1 MREVGFFTEEALS
14 NLKKYNDLKTIYEDE
29 WVNQVTHQFL
39 NRMSQQK
46 INDNPQ
52 LNKYPLMQY
61 LSNAWK
67 VMMMTEFEIA
77 TWAVYLD
84 DYKLDENTTFTV
96 EDYIMN
102 TAFFVKMFLNNEDYL
117 EPMFNSYFNW
127 YIHSFI
133 SKFNNWI
140 KVKQPF
146 EFDPI
151 KVNAKFKKLNKPYNP
166 QQDKDF
172 IDYNHWVD
180 DILQISPPY
189 NYCGNEKEENK
200 TSKSFQIAPS
210 VSQKID
216 ESVFSSQRSIV
227 PTKKKIQTYKF
238 DATPQQINWGFSEK
252 ADNDLLNRTWPM
264 TRLAKKKSST
274 FSITDIK
281 IDNSMNNPSQIL
293 NQQVSNFYGLEDNG
307 ASAEPLDNMFLSSR
321 PSRPTPLRLA
331 PNISLQRSISGF
343 SNLTNSNDYGN
354 NKSSQMQLDNQ
365 NLFTQLQNIGLAKI
379 PIQDLSRFDID
390 EKGLND
396 IPDIPN
402 ISSRGNSF
410 QMLLRN
416 DPTPSLFRGTSS
428 IVDFKKK
435 I

>member
-1 MREVGFFTEEALS
+1 
-14 NLKKYNDLKTIYEDE
+14 
-29 WVNQVTHQFL
+29 
-39 NRMSQQK
+39 
-46 INDNPQ
+46 
-52 LNKYPLMQY
+52 
-61 LSNAWK
+61 
-67 VMMMTEFEIA
+67 
-77 TWAVYLD
+77 
-84 DYKLDENTTFTV
+84 
-96 EDYIMN
+96 
-102 TAFFVKMFLNNEDYL
+102 
-117 EPMFNSYFNW
+117 
-127 YIHSFI
+127 
-133 SKFNNWI
+133 
-140 KVKQPF
+140 
-146 EFDPI
+146 
-151 KVNAKFKKLNKPYNP
+151 
-166 QQDKDF
+166 
-172 IDYNHWVD
+172 
-180 DILQISPPY
+180 
-189 NYCGNEKEENK
+189 
-200 TSKSFQIAPS
+200 
-210 VSQKID
+210 
-216 ESVFSSQRSIV
+216 
-227 PTKKKIQTYKF
+227 
-238 DATPQQINWGFSEK
+238 
-252 ADNDLLNRTWPM
+252 M